1 MSQNI
6 SQKDAELFLPT
17 YNRLPIDI
25 SHGEG
30 VFLFDKEG
38 KKYLD
43 FFSGLAVNALGYA
56 HPKIIDAVTNQV
68 KRFGHLSNNFLT
80 DVQIEFTTLLL
91 KYSGMSRAF
100 LTNSGTES
108 VEAAIKLVRKV
119 KGPDKIIYSFSNGFH
134 GRTYG
139 AVSLTAKE
147 KYRKGFEPLLPNTSI
162 LKYND
167 TDDLYRNINE
177 KTAAVFLEFV
187 QGEGGINSVT
197 KSFVSSLEELRDK
210 YGFIVVSDSIQCGIG
225 RTGKPF
231 SHNHF
236 GFEPDI
242 IVSAKAIGGGLP
254 LGAMLVSS
262 SLVNGFETGTHGTTF
277 GGNPIC
283 CAAGTVVLK
292 EVFENGLMEKVKE
305 NGKYFL
311 TLLSDLKNK
320 HPKIVDVRGYG
331 YMLGVQLDEDC
342 SVIVKRLREKLIL
355 VSCTS
360 TNVIRILPPLI
371 ADQNHIDNFVLIFD
385 EVLTQASR

>member
-6 SQKDAELFLPT
+6 SDKDTELFLPT

-30 VFLFDKEG
+30 VFLFDKQG
-38 KKYLD
+38 NKYLD

-56 HPKIIDAVTNQV
+56 HPRIVDAVTSQV

-80 DVQIEFTTLLL
+80 DVQIEFTSLLL
-91 KYSGMSRAF
+91 KYSGMSKAF

-119 KGPDKIIYSFSNGFH
+119 KGPDKYIFSFTNGFH

-167 TDDLYRNINE
+167 VNE
-177 KTAAVFLEFV
+177 LKKNVNENTAAIILEFV
-187 QGEGGINSVT
+187 QGEGGINYVSQ
-197 KSFVSSLEELRDK
+197 SFVDAINELRAK
-210 YGFIVVSDSIQCGIG
+210 YGFIVISDSIQCGIG

-236 GFEPDI
+236 SFEPDV
-242 IVSAKAIGGGLP
+242 IVCAKAIGGGLP

-262 SLVNGFETGTHGTTF
+262 PLTNAFETGTHGTTF

-283 CAAGTVVLK
+283 CAAGSVVLK
-292 EVFENGLMEKVKE
+292 EVFENGLIETVKV
-305 NGKYFL
+305 NGEYFL
-311 TLLSDLKNK
+311 SKLSALKKK
-320 HPKIVDVRGYG
+320 HNKIVDVRGFG
-331 YMLGVQLDEDC
+331 YMLGVQLNEDC
-342 SVIVKRLREKLIL
+342 SNTVKQLREKFVL
-355 VSCTS
+355 VSCTN

-371 ADQNHIDNFVLIFD
+371 ADKNHIDTFIKTLD
-385 EVLTQASR
+385 EVLTQA